1 MADLKFGNVT
11 PAVGNIKLGSNNV
24 SEIYQGT
31 TKLWPQSFPPSPGEV
46 TVCDLVWTRENSIIT
61 ATTTGGNI
69 PIVTNQTDWVNAIS
83 NQQPAACY
91 WDFDSN
97 NAFRGLYYNVYT
109 TEVIQPPA
117 GFRLPTEQDFT
128 DLRLC
133 VSAGSPQGNMDV
145 TSLGNNYY
153 GFWTSTLPSNSR
165 FGTVDFNAIGAG
177 YTYKYGTGSQQ
188 FTGQGVRDIYWMQ
201 QPSSF
206 PILNYFRGFMTY
218 DNIDYVNNVRY
229 LQGFNGNAS
238 NGFNHGF
245 NIRFVK
251 DAPPPATVNFY
262 FNDTQTGTP
271 TTSIYADGYRP
282 GNTQGLTVLFK
293 TSGISFEVIGGPA
306 TIKFVAYTD
315 TGTAQP
321 PLARFS
327 AIDWR
332 IYTNVNRLS
341 NNLIHQTYW
350 TNNSAG
356 SDSFP
361 IIPST
366 PSSTLGFSI
375 ENWGTEP
382 GSVTLNPG
390 VYYAWLAYTYGN
402 SSISGGNVNSNY
414 RASFEVGP

>member
-61 ATTTGGNI
+61 TTNTGGANI

-97 NAFRGLYYNVYT
+97 NAFRGLLYNVYT

-145 TSLGNNYY
+145 TSLANNYY
-153 GFWTSTLPSNSR
+153 GFWPSTLASNPR
-165 FGTVDFNAIGAG
+165 FGTVDFNAIGSG
-177 YTYKYGTGSQQ
+177 YTYKYGSGSQQ
-188 FTGQGVRDIYWMQ
+188 FTGQGVRDIYWVQ

-206 PILNYFRGFMTY
+206 PVLNYFRAFMTY
-218 DNIDYVNNVRY
+218 DNTDYVNNVRY

-245 NIRFVK
+245 SMRFVK
-251 DAPPPATVNFY
+251 DVPTSTVELYDCQSPFQCSEVAVVDHSKTYTSSGGGLVSNP
-262 FNDTQTGTP
+262 NMSIIVPTQQSWSP
-271 TTSIYADGYRP
+271 TWEICVNLPNNITV
-282 GNTQGLTVLFK
+282 TQLQL
-293 TSGISFEVIGGPA
+293 
-306 TIKFVAYTD
+306 
-315 TGTAQP
+315 
-321 PLARFS
+321 
-327 AIDWR
+327 
-332 IYTNVNRLS
+332 RL
-341 NNLIHQTYW
+341 Y
-350 TNNSAG
+350 
-356 SDSFP
+356 SDSLRQNLVHTYQKN
-361 IIPST
+361 IDPSDQSPPCNT
-366 PSSTLGFSI
+366 PEIFTFADTTLAS
-375 ENWGTEP
+375 GTYYCR
-382 GSVTLNPG
+382 TLIYNNRSGTGPF
-390 VYYAWLAYTYGN
+390 VITAL
-402 SSISGGNVNSNY
+402 IS
-414 RASFEVGP
+414 